1 MRTINITFTVSER
14 QYEYL
19 CLAKSEQ
26 PDPQRIKMMLLSQAV
41 SLLRR
46 MGEQVMDEARNLPRP
61 EVKLAMP
68 PKTKP
73 KRVRVINEGYYG
85 LTPEKPKRERKPN
98 KVLTNST
105 ADVAVPFTPTPLE
118 DYEF

>member
-19 CLAKSEQ
+19 KLAKSEQ
-26 PDPQRIKMMLLSQAV
+26 PNPQRIKMMLLSQAA

-46 MGEQVMDEARNLPRP
+46 MGEQVMQDARKEEQMLAEGRAA
-61 EVKLAMP
+61 KLTVPAHVR
-68 PKTKP
+68 KGKP
-73 KRVRVINEGYYG
+73 VPAHV
-85 LTPEKPKRERKPN
+85 RKPN
-98 KVLTNST
+98 KVLTNSK
-105 ADVAVPFTPTPLE
+105 ADKAVPFTPTPLE